1 MIFWTKQQKYSKSD
15 DFARVCAII
24 NHDLFWCQKLS
35 KSNLRMTLGLIFN
48 HLFWKHHFGAFSVFY
63 TKYSSI
69 FGDKKIQTQKWC
81 IVEKFRPQKL
91 GVTKG
96 FFILKVVS
104 DFDFDHFLEKWSQHH
119 LWPNISKTIQPCG
132 QLSNV
137 HRYQKHIRL
146 VQQVFLESL
155 TCSSQQWMRRWR
167 ETNPKAKEKPKL
179 KHLKILY
186 TF

>member
-1 MIFWTKQQKYSKSD
+1 MKKIILWKNLSLPLTSGVEIFFWCTSFEFGFFCLQELLYIWYEKQQKYSKSD

-24 NHDLFWCQKLS
+24 NHDLFWCQKPS
-35 KSNLRMTLGLIFN
+35 KTNLRMTLGLIFN
-48 HLFWKHHFGAFSVFY
+48 HLFWKHHFGAFPVFY

-104 DFDFDHFLEKWSQHH
+104 DFDFDHFLEKWSQRH
-119 LWPNISKTIQPCG
+119 LVG
-132 QLSNV
+132 VLSG
-137 HRYQKHIRL
+137 KK
-146 VQQVFLESL
+146 F
-155 TCSSQQWMRRWR
+155 SSGSTQ
-167 ETNPKAKEKPKL
+167 
-179 KHLKILY
+179 
-186 TF
+186 

>member
-1 MIFWTKQQKYSKSD
+1 MYLLKKLSGKNAPYVIFWTKQQKYSKSD

-35 KSNLRMTLGLIFN
+35 KTNLRMTLGLIFN

-96 FFILKVVS
+96 FFIRKVVS
-104 DFDFDHFLEKWSQHH
+104 DFDFDHFLENWLQRH
-119 LWPNISKTIQPCG
+119 LGPN
-132 QLSNV
+132 
-137 HRYQKHIRL
+137 
-146 VQQVFLESL
+146 
-155 TCSSQQWMRRWR
+155 SS
-167 ETNPKAKEKPKL
+167 EK
-179 KHLKILY
+179 I
-186 TF
+186 

>member
-1 MIFWTKQQKYSKSD
+1 MFLNIFRFWYRICIFWQKLSGKNAPYVIFWTKQQKYSKSD

-35 KSNLRMTLGLIFN
+35 KTNLRMTLGLIFN

-81 IVEKFRPQKL
+81 IVEKFRPQKV

-104 DFDFDHFLEKWSQHH
+104 DFDFDHFLEKWSQRH
-119 LWPNISKTIQPCG
+119 LVG
-132 QLSNV
+132 VLSG
-137 HRYQKHIRL
+137 KK
-146 VQQVFLESL
+146 F
-155 TCSSQQWMRRWR
+155 SSGSTQ
-167 ETNPKAKEKPKL
+167 
-179 KHLKILY
+179 
-186 TF
+186 

>member
-35 KSNLRMTLGLIFN
+35 KTNLRMTLGLIFN

-104 DFDFDHFLEKWSQHH
+104 DFDFDHFLEKWSQRH
-119 LWPNISKTIQPCG
+119 LVG
-132 QLSNV
+132 VLSG
-137 HRYQKHIRL
+137 KK
-146 VQQVFLESL
+146 F
-155 TCSSQQWMRRWR
+155 SSGPTQ
-167 ETNPKAKEKPKL
+167 
-179 KHLKILY
+179 
-186 TF
+186 